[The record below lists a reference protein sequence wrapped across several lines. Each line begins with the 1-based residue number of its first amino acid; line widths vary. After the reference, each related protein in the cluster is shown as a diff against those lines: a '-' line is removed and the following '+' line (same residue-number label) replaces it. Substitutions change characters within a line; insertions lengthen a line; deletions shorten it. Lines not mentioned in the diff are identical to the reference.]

1 MHSAQQNQDLR
12 SKACRFLKEI
22 WHNQQVG
29 GSIPSGS
36 LGVYCTDIID
46 WNGSLQFQRTIDT
59 PLRLCG
65 VMVSVPDCLS
75 GGKGS
80 IPFIVACF
88 ENVVQQFS
96 VERSETEDPNVVR
109 IRCTKVQQIL
119 RSRIKTCEACFV
131 QWQHACP
138 GSMRRSSNLT
148 FSIAGYYQMED
159 SRAHNPEVAGSSPV
173 PATHILIRKEKEN
186 VIYCNDETI

>member
-1 MHSAQQNQDLR
+1 MLLFNNNIEWEKTGTSLTRLWVSYNGQYICLPNKWCEFDSRYPLKTKYALIAQLVEQLF
-12 SKACRFLKEI
+12 C
-22 WHNQQVG
+22 NQQVG

-80 IPFIVACF
+80 IPFIVAYF
-88 ENVVQQFS
+88 ENVV
-96 VERSETEDPNVVR
+96 
-109 IRCTKVQQIL
+109 
-119 RSRIKTCEACFV
+119 
-131 QWQHACP
+131 
-138 GSMRRSSNLT
+138 
-148 FSIAGYYQMED
+148 
-159 SRAHNPEVAGSSPV
+159 
-173 PATHILIRKEKEN
+173 
-186 VIYCNDETI
+186 